1 MTFETLLNDEENQ
14 VRGFTYV
21 LDEKAICWSQL
32 SLWTPSEISKA
43 FSCCERAL
51 PMRHKEIH
59 LINLPWTMNLIFQFA
74 KGLLSG
80 KIQKRLQ
87 SHSGLDSLAKEV
99 NQKILPSEYGGNR
112 STRECI
118 DLWKAELEKSRS
130 SLLELDSLKVTGVSQ
145 HDNWKNF
152 KRANSFKD
160 SCDCLWIFIFFFT
173 VNEDKL

>member
-1 MTFETLLNDEENQ
+1 
-14 VRGFTYV
+14 
-21 LDEKAICWSQL
+21 
-32 SLWTPSEISKA
+32 
-43 FSCCERAL
+43 
-51 PMRHKEIH
+51 
-59 LINLPWTMNLIFQFA
+59 MNLIFQFA

-145 HDNWKNF
+145 HDNWTNF
-152 KRANSFKD
+152 KRANSFNH
-160 SCDCLWIFIFFFT
+160 SCDCL
-173 VNEDKL
+173 